1 MNVHSGNGRYHVR
14 HSIVL
19 EENDGGT
26 RLSYFLEP
34 LEGRTLL
41 PKLIVKLMG
50 SKIRIEIEIERTC
63 QSCLTTQQEMVD
75 VNLAAGKLTP
85 P

>member
-1 MNVHSGNGRYHVR
+1 MNDHSGNGRYHVR

-19 EENDGGT
+19 EESDGGT

-50 SKIRIEIEIERTC
+50 SKIRIEIERTC
-63 QSCLTTQQEMVD
+63 RSCLTTQQEMVD

>member
-1 MNVHSGNGRYHVR
+1 MNDHSGNGRYHVR

-19 EENDGGT
+19 EESDGGT

-50 SKIRIEIEIERTC
+50 SKIRVEIKRTC